1 MIPRWSRRSALT
13 TLAATVALLAARPA
27 LLRGQVGGSS
37 MAQSAVGAL
46 TGEQQTAANSALC
59 SAVGNQVPNPAAA
72 SPSLLSSPSIISAAA
87 AMFAS
92 SVHLPLPSATSLL
105 QGYVSQH
112 GSDILASCATSSV
125 TNGLTSKV
133 PGASSL
139 PSIPKL
145 P

>member
-1 MIPRWSRRSALT
+1 MIPRWSRRLVLT
-13 TLAATVALLAARPA
+13 SIAAAVALLATRPA
-27 LLRGQVGGSS
+27 LLSAQVGESS

-59 SAVGNQVPNPAAA
+59 SAIGNQAPNPAAA

-87 AMFAS
+87 TMFAS
-92 SVHLPLPSATSLL
+92 SVHLPLPSATTLL

-112 GSDILASCATSSV
+112 ASDILASCATSNV
-125 TNGLTSKV
+125 TGGLNSKI
-133 PGASSL
+133 PGASNL